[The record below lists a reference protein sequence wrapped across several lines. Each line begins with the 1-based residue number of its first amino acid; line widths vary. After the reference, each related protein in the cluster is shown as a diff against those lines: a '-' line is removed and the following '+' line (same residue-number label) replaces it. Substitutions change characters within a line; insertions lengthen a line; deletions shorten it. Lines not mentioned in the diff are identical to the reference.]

1 MNRINNVFEVRDND
15 WVTIEVLDLDNK
27 PHYMDVRDEDLK
39 DYTSGI
45 LLIQQAFPYLTL
57 EQRELIISG
66 MTNDMWDELFGNE
79 ENL

>member
-1 MNRINNVFEVRDND
+1 MDRIKDIFEVRGND
-15 WVTIEVLDLDNK
+15 WVTIEVLDLNNK
-27 PHYMDVRDEDLK
+27 PHYMDVKDEDLK
-39 DYTSGI
+39 DYMSGI
-45 LLIQQAFPYLTL
+45 RHIQSAFPYLTL